1 MKFKQDFSANYGAAE
16 KMSDRITRVLCENP
30 SPYTYTGTGT
40 YIVGAG
46 DTVAVID
53 PGPRMQT
60 HLHSLMRV
68 LDGKSVSHILVTHT
82 HADHSPLAKPLADET
97 GAKIY
102 AFGPHGTGRKGGLV
116 GEDVEAGADKS
127 FVPDVKIEDGDSFTG
142 PNWTLRAIHTPGHTA
157 NHLCFQL
164 VEEDTVFVG
173 DHVMAWATTVIS
185 PPDGDMTDYLASLR
199 KLSALEASKLV
210 PTHGPWIDEPAPFIR
225 GIITH
230 RKMREGQ
237 ISGLLKDA
245 PATIESLVKRM
256 YKDVDPRLHP
266 AAARSV
272 FAHILS
278 MVDDGRLTCDG
289 APHLDSLY
297 FHPTGKIDKPQ

>member
-1 MKFKQDFSANYGAAE
+1 MKFKQDFKADYGAAE
-16 KMSDRITRVLCENP
+16 RMSERITRVLCENP

-53 PGPRMQT
+53 PGPRMKN
-60 HLHSLMRV
+60 HLNAL
-68 LDGKSVSHILVTHT
+68 LEAIDGKTVSNILVTHT
-82 HADHSPLAKPLADET
+82 HADHSPLARPLSQET

-102 AFGPHGTGRKGGLV
+102 AFGPHGSGRKGGLV
-116 GEDVEAGADKS
+116 GEDVEAGADKT
-127 FVPDVKIEDGDSFTG
+127 FAPDVLISDGDTFTG
-142 PNWTLRAIHTPGHTA
+142 PDWTLRAVHTPGHTA
-157 NHLCFQL
+157 NHMCFHL
-164 VEEDTVFVG
+164 TEENTVFVG

-199 KLSALEASKLV
+199 KLSALDAAKLV
-210 PTHGPWIDEPAPFIR
+210 PTHGPWVDEPAPFIR

-237 ISGLLKDA
+237 ISGLLEDN
-245 PATIESLVKRM
+245 PATIESLVTRM

-278 MVDDGRLTCDG
+278 MVDDGRLACDG
-289 APHLDSLY
+289 PPQLDSLY
-297 FHPTGKIDKPQ
+297 YRPGGQRENAQ